1 MRLGNGWTQNAK
13 GARDF
18 GFDYAGVRAH
28 GGIAFFPLFREDG
41 TLRWEKNA
49 AYAPCELIE
58 KSPEDYPQLGISRG
72 ESVYSQFVRDNDRFL
87 WVARPALKE
96 KEWKKFVP

>member
-1 MRLGNGWTQNAK
+1 MGRRRLG
-13 GARDF
+13 
-18 GFDYAGVRAH
+18 RAH